1 MLVMGLVR
9 VRIFELRLVMEV
21 QGAQGENA
29 TTAPN
34 KLHMTK
40 GGDYVALR
48 LGGSGYA
55 HDYEEARR
63 RELC

>member
-1 MLVMGLVR
+1 MLL
-9 VRIFELRLVMEV
+9 
-21 QGAQGENA
+21 GENA

-55 HDYEEARR
+55 HDYEEARSEACAICWPCR
-63 RELC
+63 MVLSTFRT